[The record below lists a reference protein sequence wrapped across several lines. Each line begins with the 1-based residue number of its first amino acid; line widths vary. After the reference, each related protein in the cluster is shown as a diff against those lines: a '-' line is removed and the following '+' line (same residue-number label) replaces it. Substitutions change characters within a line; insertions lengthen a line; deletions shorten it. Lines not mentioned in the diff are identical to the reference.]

1 MSETFVTIV
10 GTAAAC
16 CSTFGL
22 LPQALRV
29 WRTKEVEQL
38 SIGTF
43 GLMLAGA
50 VLWLLYG
57 IFRLDYII
65 IGANFIAL
73 LFISYITV
81 IKIMAMRREVQNP
94 DEISGILP
102 TQEIHHS

>member
-1 MSETFVTIV
+1 MSETFITIV

-38 SIGTF
+38 SLGTF
-43 GLMLAGA
+43 VLMLAGA
-50 VLWLLYG
+50 ILWLVYG
-57 IFRLDYII
+57 IFRLDFII

-73 LFISYITV
+73 LFIGYITLV
-81 IKIMAMRREVQNP
+81 KTAALRKKTESA
-94 DEISGILP
+94 DSIL
-102 TQEIHHS
+102 

>member
-1 MSETFVTIV
+1 MSETFITII

-50 VLWLLYG
+50 VLWLMYG
-57 IFRLDYII
+57 IFRSDFII

-73 LFISYITV
+73 LFITYITV
-81 IKIMAMRREVQNP
+81 IKITAMRRAAQNP
-94 DEISGILP
+94 DEISGIFP
-102 TQEIHHS
+102 VQEIS

>member
-1 MSETFVTIV
+1 MSETFITIV
-10 GTAAAC
+10 GTVAAC

-38 SIGTF
+38 SLGTF

-50 VLWLLYG
+50 ILWLVYG
-57 IFRLDYII
+57 VFRLDFII

-73 LFISYITV
+73 LFIGYIAA
-81 IKIMAMRREVQNP
+81 IKILAIRSAKQNIEDIP
-94 DEISGILP
+94 AIFP
-102 TQEIHHS
+102 PQETR